1 MWKGEIKKAEELT
14 DEQFDKSLDLW
25 KMIKD
30 SWDFFEDNSEL
41 HSIRE
46 LRDVATLLDKAQ
58 KIVYDLTE

>member
-1 MWKGEIKKAEELT
+1 MWKDEIKKAEELT

-25 KMIKD
+25 KMIKE